1 MKIPPSPDPAYGR
14 LDELASAFSNYAA
27 MLDAALADAIG
38 LSVTDHKALGL
49 IVQQPGMTQRQ
60 LADQTQLTSGAI
72 TGLIDRLESAG
83 FVQRQPHPQDRR
95 SVVLMPVADRIGAIK
110 RLYQPLSS
118 AIQTLDA
125 SYPAAQQ
132 QLIHQALGSLCD
144 LLQQHTQRLRQ
155 DPPARPSRR

>member
-1 MKIPPSPDPAYGR
+1 MKIPPPDPAYGR
-14 LDELASAFSNYAA
+14 LDELASAFANYAA

-72 TGLIDRLESAG
+72 TGLIDRLEHAG

-95 SVVLMPVADRIGAIK
+95 SVVLMPVADRIGAINH
-110 RLYQPLSS
+110 LYQPLSS
-118 AIQTLDA
+118 AIQALDA

-132 QLIHQALGSLCD
+132 RLIHQALGSLCD

-155 DPPARPSRR
+155 DPQVRPSLR